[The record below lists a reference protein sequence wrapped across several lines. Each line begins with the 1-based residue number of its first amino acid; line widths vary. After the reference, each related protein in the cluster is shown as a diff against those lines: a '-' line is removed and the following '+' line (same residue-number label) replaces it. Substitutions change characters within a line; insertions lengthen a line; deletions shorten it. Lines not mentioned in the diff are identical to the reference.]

1 MGRRALRKINPSI
14 DLTGHLK
21 LVEQLP
27 RPWDAA
33 AFSGA
38 RRRWRSRWARA
49 RGCSSATWPP
59 TGRRWI
65 SWASKSPANTPDL
78 PRLAWPRP
86 ACETPWWSHGDAIR
100 LFHELLPDG
109 SLAAVHVYF
118 PDPWWKQRHQR
129 RRVMR
134 DSFVRDVERTLRAG
148 GSLHFW
154 TDVEE
159 YFQATPE
166 LLAAE
171 TRLLGPL
178 PVPET
183 PAEHDMAYRTHFERR
198 VRQSRRAGLSGGVQE
213 GSGQDNI
220 TGVLAK
226 DQRMIAT
233 YSSQKCACT
242 FIFPCAGSSARA
254 PQKIPPAR

>member
-33 AFSGA
+33 GLFGRAAPLEIEVGSGKGLFLRNAAADRPEVDFLGIEIAGKYA
-38 RRRWRSRWARA
+38 RFAA
-49 RGCSSATWPP
+49 AG
-59 TGRRWI
+59 
-65 SWASKSPANTPDL
+65 
-78 PRLAWPRP
+78 LAKAGLRN
-86 ACETPWWSHGDAIR
+86 ALVVDGDAVR

-118 PDPWWKQRHQR
+118 PDPWWKQRHRR

-159 YFQATPE
+159 YFQTALE

-171 TRLLGPL
+171 THLLGPL

-198 VRQSRRAGLSGGVQE
+198 VRKASEPVYRTEFRKEGGKKAV
-213 GSGQDNI
+213 
-220 TGVLAK
+220 
-226 DQRMIAT
+226 AT
-233 YSSQKCACT
+233 EY
-242 FIFPCAGSSARA
+242 G
-254 PQKIPPAR
+254 